1 MIQSLTYELSI
12 LAQAVQHKN
21 LSAASVHV
29 GISQPQLSRMIAK
42 IEAELNVILLDRSA
56 RRKSG
61 WTPVA
66 QQLAT
71 VYAKGIGR
79 LQNEILSL
87 AQEIE
92 INDLRIGS
100 LEGLSG
106 IAQQFV
112 ESCFEKL
119 GIHMV
124 HLDILDFKDLDSQF
138 LSGDLDLIFTVRSP
152 SKQKF
157 QHQVEVGYQQMEKV
171 STDKNIYVCSP
182 FEYAGMDKKEL
193 DVSKKYLVSNSLAVR
208 SHWLHE
214 IGGTGVLPINA
225 TKGRGKGYYS
235 VYMIGSE
242 VMTPKLWT
250 NLTTLIS

>member
-1 MIQSLTYELSI
+1 MIQGLTYELSI

-42 IEAELNVILLDRSA
+42 IESELNVILLDRGA

-61 WTPVA
+61 WTA
-66 QQLAT
+66 IAHQLAMT
-71 VYAKGIGR
+71 YAKGISR
-79 LQNEILSL
+79 LQTEILSL
-87 AQEIE
+87 AQDIE
-92 INDLRIGS
+92 LNELRIGS
-100 LEGLSG
+100 LEGLSA
-106 IAQQFV
+106 IAEQFTQ
-112 ESCFEKL
+112 SCFEKL
-119 GIHMV
+119 AIKTI
-124 HLDILDFKDLDSQF
+124 HLDILDFKDLDAQF
-138 LSGDLDLIFTVRSP
+138 LGGDLDVIFTVRAP

-157 QHQVEVGYQQMEKV
+157 QHQIEVGYQQMEKI
-171 STDKNIYVCSP
+171 STDKNIVVCSP
-182 FEYAGMDKKEL
+182 FEFAGMDKKEI
-193 DVSKKYLVSNSLAVR
+193 DIEKKILISNSLAVR

-235 VYMIGSE
+235 VLMIASD

-250 NLTTLIS
+250 NISELFN